1 MNRGDVQYARRR
13 VNAQKESH
21 VFVADSPKDRQVP
34 AAAGDRRPAA
44 FILHLLR
51 QVLPGLAA

>member
-13 VNAQKESH
+13 VNTQKESH
-21 VFVADSPKDRQVP
+21 VFVTDSAKDRQVT
-34 AAAGDRRPAA
+34 AAAGGRQSAA

-51 QVLPGLAA
+51 